1 MIVRYTIGRK
11 SLYNRDY
18 DNSDVQLIEGNFN
31 EKIKLKTHLS
41 VIYRIIK
48 KMRRRESK

>member
-1 MIVRYTIGRK
+1 MIVRYTIDRK
-11 SLYNRDY
+11 DLYNGDY
-18 DNSDVQLIEGNFN
+18 NDSDIQLIDGEFTD
-31 EKIKLKTHLS
+31 KIKLRTHLS